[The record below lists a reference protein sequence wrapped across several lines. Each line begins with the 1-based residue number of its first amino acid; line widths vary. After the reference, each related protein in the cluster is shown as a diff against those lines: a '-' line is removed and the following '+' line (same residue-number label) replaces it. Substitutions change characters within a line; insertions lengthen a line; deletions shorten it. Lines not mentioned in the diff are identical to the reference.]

1 MTLVRLSNALSVV
14 LLVYVAASLVVA
26 WRRRKADEKARM
38 TLAYWASVGIAFLL
52 AAAIV
57 FAVLLVPS

>member
-1 MTLVRLSNALSVV
+1 V